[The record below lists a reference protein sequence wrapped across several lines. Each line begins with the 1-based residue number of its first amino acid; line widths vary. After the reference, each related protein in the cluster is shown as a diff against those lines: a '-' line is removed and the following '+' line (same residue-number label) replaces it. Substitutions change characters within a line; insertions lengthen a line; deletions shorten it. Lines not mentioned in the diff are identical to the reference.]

1 MTDWLAT
8 FDRSRG
14 ADARHEGVISLVTVA
29 PRRLWRL
36 APLLLLLLCLWL
48 SACSSATDD
57 KTFALVTLFPTS
69 GPDVAV
75 GQAMQQAVD
84 LAVKQNSA
92 LGSGYQLIGQ
102 YIDESSPLRE
112 GSLGTALSNPQVVGI
127 VGPYSSETAVALLP
141 EIVAAG
147 VVTVSPTTTLSGL
160 TQSSAASAE
169 GVPFAQIHPQ
179 GKPLAFFRL
188 APSDEALGKAAADV
202 AVAPAAAHGLATHTV
217 FVVDDATASGK
228 AAAAAFAKE
237 LKAKGGVVAG
247 QQSLTLG
254 ANDTSQQVVNAI
266 IEAFPDSVFY
276 AGSLAAGADLR
287 SALTLTGAPQIPI
300 LAAGPVADNPG
311 WSVAVGQPLTA
322 SNTTGV
328 LPATDPNHLD
338 AAKSFVAAWQGAY
351 ADKAVIPDAALAY
364 DAAMSEITAIKAVIA
379 SGKRPTRGAI
389 VSAMATVKYAG
400 ATGAIA
406 FNPSGDSTAA
416 PSFSVYTVDAKGA
429 WSYQTTLHG

>member
-1 MTDWLAT
+1 M
-8 FDRSRG
+8 
-14 ADARHEGVISLVTVA
+14 TVA

-36 APLLLLLLCLWL
+36 APLLLLLCLWL
-48 SACSSATDD
+48 SGCSSNTDN
-57 KTFALVTLFPTS
+57 KILALVTMFPTS
-69 GPDVAV
+69 GPDAAV

-84 LAVKQNSA
+84 LAVKQNTT
-92 LGSGYQLIGQ
+92 LGSGYQLVGQ
-102 YIDESSPLRE
+102 HVDEASPLRE
-112 GSLGTALSNPQVVGI
+112 GSLSAALSNPQVVGI

-147 VVTVSPTTTLSGL
+147 VVAVSPTTTLPGL
-160 TQSSAASAE
+160 TQSAAAAAE

-179 GKPLAFFRL
+179 GKPLSFFRL
-188 APSDEALGKAAADV
+188 APLDDGLGKAAADV
-202 AVAPAAAHGLATHTV
+202 AVAPAASHGLATHAV
-217 FVVDDATASGK
+217 FLVDDATASGK

-287 SALTLTGAPQIPI
+287 SALTLTGAPQLPI

-311 WSVAVGQPLTA
+311 WSAAVGQPLTA

-328 LPATDPNHLD
+328 LPASDPNHLD
-338 AAKSFVAAWQGAY
+338 TAKAFAAAWQGAY
-351 ADKAVIPDAALAY
+351 GDKAIIPDAALAY
-364 DAAMSEITAIKAVIA
+364 DAAMAEITAIKAVIA
-379 SGKRPTRGAI
+379 SGKQPTRGAI
-389 VSAMATVKYAG
+389 ASAVATVKYAG
-400 ATGAIA
+400 AMGALA
-406 FNPSGDSTAA
+406 FDSSGDSTVA